1 MNEQERKKELLA
13 GVLEEDGVEF
23 NKIVLGGRFNATR
36 INKSTRARHLYT
48 THRLRAENGTNKV
61 LQRTL
66 WLWGS
71 NLS

>member
-1 MNEQERKKELLA
+1 M
-13 GVLEEDGVEF
+13 EF
-23 NKIVLGGRFNATR
+23 NKIVLGGRFNAAR
-36 INKSTRARHLYT
+36 IDKSTRARHLYT

-71 NLS
+71 NLP